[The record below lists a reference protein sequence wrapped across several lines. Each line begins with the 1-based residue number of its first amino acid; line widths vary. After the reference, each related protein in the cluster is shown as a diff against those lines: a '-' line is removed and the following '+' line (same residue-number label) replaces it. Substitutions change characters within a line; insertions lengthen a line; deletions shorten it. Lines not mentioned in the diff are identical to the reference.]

1 MLCREVLEGAG
12 LGWWEPVTG
21 TSALMSVIAIWVLI
35 GCHMKT
41 SGTFHSNYHR
51 TKVLW

>member
-21 TSALMSVIAIWVLI
+21 TSALMSVIASGSSLSVLLPDQLPYED
-35 GCHMKT
+35 
-41 SGTFHSNYHR
+41 FWY
-51 TKVLW
+51 LPQ